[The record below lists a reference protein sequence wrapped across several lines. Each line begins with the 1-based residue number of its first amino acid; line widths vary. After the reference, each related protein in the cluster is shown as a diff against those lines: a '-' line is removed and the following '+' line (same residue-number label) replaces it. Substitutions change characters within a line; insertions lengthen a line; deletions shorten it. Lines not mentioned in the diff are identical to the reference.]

1 MIKLKDL
8 ELKSGVISSPM
19 AACSDLAYR
28 LISREHGLEFC
39 FLEMV
44 AAESLIR
51 EHSATEELMKTV
63 PEDKP
68 LGAQLVGCRAEAM
81 GQAAAIVEGMGYDLL
96 DLNLGCPVPKV
107 AGKGAG
113 SALLARP
120 DECREIFTAVVKNV
134 KKIPVTVKM
143 RLGVA
148 DGSGAEAARVAKIAE
163 DCGVTAVSVHGRTRV
178 QGYSGS
184 ADYHAIRRVK
194 EAVNIPVIGNGDVL
208 SGADAQRMLE
218 ITGCDGVMIGRGGL
232 GNPWIFKSV
241 ENAIAGKGPLPQ
253 PSGEQKK
260 KALLRHLELE
270 LLHREERTAV
280 YFMRRIA
287 TWYFKGMPGVAEF
300 RGRINC
306 SLSIKEVRRIIEDF
320 KIVPGFEAGTDESAL

>member
-1 MIKLKDL
+1 MGLSAIITAMLKLKSL
-8 ELKSGVISSPM
+8 ELKSNVISSPM
-19 AACSDLAYR
+19 AACTDLAYR
-28 LISREHGLEFC
+28 LISREYGLEFC

-51 EHSATEELMKTV
+51 DNRATQELMKTI
-63 PEDKP
+63 PQDKP

-81 GQAAAIVEGMGYDLL
+81 GEAAGIVESLGYDLL

-120 DECREIFTAVVKNV
+120 DECRAIFTAVTKNV

-143 RLGVA
+143 RLGVSDA
-148 DGSGAEAARVAKIAE
+148 SGNEAARVAKIAE
-163 DCGVTAVSVHGRTRV
+163 ECGITAVSVHGRTRV

-184 ADYHAIRRVK
+184 ADHHAIRRVK

-208 SGADAQRMLE
+208 NGHDAQRMLD

-241 ENAIAGKGPLPQ
+241 ENVIAGKGALPE
-253 PSGEQKK
+253 PSSDDKK
-260 KALLRHLELE
+260 KALLRHMELE
-270 LLHREERTAV
+270 LLYREERTVLV
-280 YFMRRIA
+280 YMRRIA
-287 TWYFKGMPGVAEF
+287 AWYFKGLAGAVEF
-300 RGRINC
+300 RGKLNVTQTIPQIRELILNF
-306 SLSIKEVRRIIEDF
+306 SST
-320 KIVPGFEAGTDESAL
+320 G